1 MSGLTSDPMSG
12 FYPDYDE
19 SLIIHFDPEYLITFA
34 NHKSQG
40 HLTKDQNR
48 HKKRKRTYHRD
59 IGIHELQYE
68 NTDNRNPKQTDED
81 HSQIKNRDESEWI
94 EITNKNLH
102 FECVSPIDLSLMV
115 YGSTGFREIEPSVYE
130 FVTEDIKLNFEM
142 DEPLLGIKNKNMAK
156 LKSKLLLSLN
166 IKNNSEKNTLSLL
179 ELLRNEVAI
188 LNLPSSRINSDSLQF
203 SGPGIK
209 LIFDANRNQINV
221 NVFYGI
227 YLKGDISGRFP
238 VDIINKIAALIS
250 MTSSPLPTLDDLS
263 SVSDN
268 NPHDPTTPQL
278 FYKSI
283 SENTA
288 AIPLIERPFD
298 IPELDTNLL
307 RFQRRTVNW
316 LIEKE
321 GMRYDWNT
329 NRCVQSSIIDLDL
342 VKLLSD
348 YFGDQNIDFEE
359 LDNKVSAFL
368 NKLCFGWN
376 RITHHDG
383 VFWFNKYTG
392 NLNSRYRTYKFVL
405 DYYNDLNNRKSE
417 SVLPAQGLLAEEM
430 GLGKTVEITT
440 LVLMNQRPID
450 TVNQPIQI
458 QLQSFGDMKTVIKA
472 KTTLIIAPDSI
483 LKQWN
488 EEIVHLAPSLAVT
501 IYNGIDKYPKLE
513 NNAAMIAEYLRRFDV
528 VFTTYSTIS
537 KELDYALY
545 SSRNKPTRNSSKR
558 KASYFDNGDTRN
570 DNISE
575 GDEST
580 NEATDNTMD
589 REALLKDYKA
599 MFQLSLQSQKPKVA
613 NEKSSESQH
622 ETDYE
627 KALQDELHLAM
638 KHNKIADI
646 YNSHE
651 YQSPLMLTHFWRVV
665 LDEVQMVS
673 SRLSRAFQSAA
684 LIPRFHAWGVSG
696 TPIKKDFS
704 DLHSILRFLKFQ
716 PFSGALSK
724 NSWATLTTVDGSLTN
739 KDFIKLW
746 NQISLRHTK
755 AMVHDDI
762 KLPPQS
768 RVLMTI
774 PFTPVEQENY
784 NQMFEE
790 CLAAICL
797 DSNGNPV
804 LSDWEPS
811 STVLAYMRYWLV
823 RLRQVCC
830 NPQIGKLNLN
840 SKKYKSKNYNS
851 RVVTTALQLKT
862 LENVL
867 DDMLIK
873 ASDQISTAE
882 SLIIQIYIDAAQ
894 FQEYVLLPEKALDF
908 LQIGLLGTKH
918 ILYRLKLILAK
929 YIKEYA
935 DYRMRFNL
943 KPIDMDEDIEGE
955 DDDID
960 INDSYTSSMDGIRD
974 TLIKYQDKIRTTRV
988 RIRSSKV
995 TLHKFY
1001 FLIASCNFQCY
1012 DEEYREKI
1020 NKLKLSN
1027 MPLSDA
1033 LNIFEKENKNT
1044 KEISTLI
1051 SGMPIE
1057 MFNIVKADEFDGFS
1071 PDPDSPENELQIA
1084 KHKFLE
1090 LKYYELAE
1098 KTRQDILKGS
1108 IDAVSKTVD
1117 AKITSRV
1124 WYNKSGSKFVD
1135 TGLSLLP
1142 KTSKKFFNVLPL
1154 IEIDS
1159 LKSYI
1164 VGMKSKFYFEKFE
1177 KLTAQLNVQC
1187 EVINNWMNELIRI
1200 LCKPLLSHDKTPDG
1214 EEYEGS
1220 IEDQDKASC
1229 YLNVISEIL
1238 IDRNEFIVG
1247 DENSI
1252 KMNILKVNQ
1261 LPNESH
1267 SEANRINSTIFL
1279 KELEET
1285 RRNVKPICKSSLQE
1299 LVFNIKDIEAE
1310 LKDEVFLDEGS
1321 KQIEYDLFKKISER
1335 VRTIFANQKLA
1346 QVLFQK
1352 ELNLSCNS
1360 VFNSRIEYFK
1370 QLQQISD
1377 SVQPRGFDFLRDDL
1391 SYDIIIGEQEKR
1403 LLDYTEIN
1411 SSMGKAISKFRYLQT
1426 LIKKDDN
1433 LQKAHL
1439 NEEEEELM
1447 CIICRSTITIGSL
1460 TQCGHKYCKECLE
1473 LWLRNQKTC
1482 PMCKHAINVSTV
1494 YNFTHHKPNLKA
1506 NAVDNTGNHKVD
1518 DNLHSIYKSIDDV
1531 IIDDIQHMPLKN
1543 SYSSKV
1549 DMIVKQVLYL
1559 RNKDPMVQIVIFSQW
1574 QDLLYILGT
1583 AFKSA
1588 NISFL
1593 GSHGTLTPEVGAGR
1607 RRNKYDS
1614 VEEFKDPQ
1622 NEITCFLL
1630 NAKAQASGLTLVN
1643 ATHIFLCEPLVNTSL
1658 ELQAI
1663 SRIHRIGQRRHT
1675 TVWMFAIEN
1684 TVEESIVLM
1693 STNKRLQYFEAET
1706 TPAANQ
1712 DGTSKVISKSKEKNL
1727 SKAES
1732 MTLMK
1737 SGGID
1742 TLVNKGNGEGESVTN
1757 GDLWNAFFC
1766 ARSNNTG
1773 ILRLNEVKN

>member
-1 MSGLTSDPMSG
+1 MEKASDLISEPSGLYSG
-12 FYPDYDE
+12 YGE
-19 SLIIHFDPEYLITFA
+19 SLIIHFDPESLITFA
-34 NHKSQG
+34 NHKSQDYQSKE
-40 HLTKDQNR
+40 LNR
-48 HKKRKRTYHRD
+48 HKKRRRTLHRD
-59 IGIHELQYE
+59 IGICEIQNGSSNQTDYE
-68 NTDNRNPKQTDED
+68 N
-81 HSQIKNRDESEWI
+81 SQLNLQDESEWI
-94 EITNKNLH
+94 DITNRIIK
-102 FECVSPIDLSLMV
+102 FECDSPIDLSVLPHD
-115 YGSTGFREIEPSVYE
+115 STGFRILESNVYE
-130 FVTEDIKLNFEM
+130 FRTDDIKLNFET
-142 DEPLLGIKNKNMAK
+142 DEHLLGVKNKNVAK
-156 LKSKLLLSLN
+156 LKSKLLLSIN
-166 IKNNSEKNTLSLL
+166 IQNNSKDDTSSAL
-179 ELLRNEVAI
+179 EILRDEVAI
-188 LNLPSSRINSDSLQF
+188 LNLPSSKINSDSLQF
-203 SGPGIK
+203 FGPGIK
-209 LIFDANRNQINV
+209 LIFNANTNKINV
-221 NVFYGI
+221 SLFYSI

-238 VDIINKIAALIS
+238 VDITNKVSELILL
-250 MTSSPLPTLDDLS
+250 SSSSLPTLNDLS
-263 SVSDN
+263 YTTDDDN
-268 NPHDPTTPQL
+268 LHEPSTPQL

-288 AIPLIERPFD
+288 RIPLIEKSFD

-307 RFQRRTVNW
+307 RFQRKTVNW
-316 LIEKE
+316 LIQKE
-321 GMRYDWNT
+321 GMKYDWNT
-329 NRCVQSSIIDLDL
+329 NRCVKDYVIDIDLINM
-342 VKLLSD
+342 LSQ
-348 YFGDQNIDFEE
+348 YFSNRKIDFEE
-359 LDNKVSAFL
+359 VDNKVGVVL

-376 RITHHDG
+376 RITNKNR
-383 VFWFNKYTG
+383 VFWFNKYTC
-392 NLNSRYRTYKFVL
+392 NLSSRHQTYQFIL
-405 DYYNDLNNRKSE
+405 DYHKELNGKKSE
-417 SVLPAQGLLAEEM
+417 GVLPAQGLLAEEM

-440 LVLMNQRPID
+440 LVLMNPRPID
-450 TVNQPIQI
+450 AVNEPIQI
-458 QLQSFGDMKTVIKA
+458 QLQSFGDLKTVIKA

-513 NNAAMIAEYLRRFDV
+513 NNAGLIAEYLRRFDI

-558 KASYFDNGDTRN
+558 KASYFDNGDTGSDNTFEDNEPRKEAA
-570 DNISE
+570 DNI
-575 GDEST
+575 
-580 NEATDNTMD
+580 DN
-589 REALLKDYKA
+589 EALLRDYKA
-599 MFQLSLQSQKPKVA
+599 MFQLSLQSQKPKIA
-613 NEKSSESQH
+613 NEKSSENQH

-627 KALQDELHLAM
+627 KALQDEIHLAI
-638 KHNKIADI
+638 KHNKITDI
-646 YNSHE
+646 YNTHE

-696 TPIKKDFS
+696 TPIKKDFN

-716 PFSGALSK
+716 PFSGPLSK
-724 NSWATLTTVDGSLTN
+724 NSWATLTTVNGRYTN
-739 KDFIKLW
+739 RDFIKLW
-746 NQISLRHTK
+746 SQISLRHTK

-762 KLPPQS
+762 RLPPQS

-811 STVLAYMRYWLV
+811 STVLTYMRYWLV

-873 ASDQISTAE
+873 ASDQISSAE
-882 SLIIQIYIDAAQ
+882 NLTIQIYIDAAQ
-894 FQEYVLLPEKALDF
+894 FQEYILLPEKSLEF
-908 LQIGLLGTKH
+908 LKVGLLGIKH
-918 ILYRLKLILAK
+918 ILYRLKLMLEN
-929 YIKEYA
+929 YIKEYG
-935 DYRMRFNL
+935 DYRVRYNL
-943 KPIDMDEDIEGE
+943 KPVNIDEDIEGE
-955 DDDID
+955 NDDID
-960 INDSYTSSMDGIRD
+960 INDSYASSMDGIRD
-974 TLIKYQDKIRTTRV
+974 ALNKFQDKIRMTRLK
-988 RIRSSKV
+988 IRLAKV

-1020 NKLKLSN
+1020 NTLKLSN
-1027 MPLSDA
+1027 FPPSDA
-1033 LNIFEKENKNT
+1033 LNILGKENKNT

-1051 SGMPIE
+1051 SGIPIE
-1057 MFNIVKADEFDGFS
+1057 VFDIGKFNELEGFS
-1071 PDPDSPENELQIA
+1071 TVGLQENELHSA

-1090 LKYYELAE
+1090 LKYYDLAE
-1098 KTRQDILKGS
+1098 QTRQDILKGS
-1108 IDAVSKTVD
+1108 IEAVGKAVD
-1117 AKITSRV
+1117 SKITSRV
-1124 WYNKSGSKFVD
+1124 WYNKNGEKFVD
-1135 TGLSLLP
+1135 TGLTLLP
-1142 KTSKKFFNVLPL
+1142 KTSKKFFNVLPT
-1154 IEIDS
+1154 IQVDS

-1177 KLTAQLNVQC
+1177 RLATQLNVQC
-1187 EVINNWMNELIRI
+1187 EVINNWMSELIRI

-1238 IDRNEFIVG
+1238 VDRNEFIVG
-1247 DENSI
+1247 DENST

-1261 LPNESH
+1261 VPSDTH

-1279 KELEET
+1279 NQLEEI
-1285 RRNVKPICKSSLQE
+1285 RGNVKPTGKSSLQE
-1299 LVFNIKDIEAE
+1299 LVFDIKDIESE
-1310 LKDEVFLDEGS
+1310 LKDEEFLDEGS

-1346 QVLFQK
+1346 QILLQK

-1377 SVQPRGFDFLRDDL
+1377 SVQPREYDFLQENL
-1391 SYDIIIGEQEKR
+1391 TYEIVLKEQER
-1403 LLDYTEIN
+1403 QLQEYIEVN

-1426 LIKKDDN
+1426 LIKKDDIIEKPHSN
-1433 LQKAHL
+1433 DD
-1439 NEEEEELM
+1439 EEELM

-1482 PMCKHAINVSTV
+1482 PMCKHAINISTV

-1506 NAVDNTGNHKVD
+1506 NAVDTTGNHKVD
-1518 DNLHSIYKSIDDV
+1518 DNLHSIYQPIDDV

-1559 RNKDPMVQIVIFSQW
+1559 RSKDPTVQIVIFSQW

-1663 SRIHRIGQRRHT
+1663 SRIHRIGQTKLT

-1693 STNKRLQYFEAET
+1693 STNKRLQYFETET
-1706 TPAANQ
+1706 TPSAQQ
-1712 DGTSKVISKSKEKNL
+1712 DGTLKSISKTKERNL

-1766 ARSNNTG
+1766 ARANNAG
-1773 ILRLNEVKN
+1773 INGLKEIKN

>member
-1 MSGLTSDPMSG
+1 MSGLISDPLSG
-12 FYPDYDE
+12 LHPDYNE

-34 NHKSQG
+34 NHKSQDY
-40 HLTKDQNR
+40 LTKEQNR
-48 HKKRKRTYHRD
+48 HKKRKKTYHRD
-59 IGIHELQYE
+59 IGVYELE
-68 NTDNRNPKQTDED
+68 NGALDNGNLKQTDED
-81 HSQIKNRDESEWI
+81 HSQMKNRDESEWI
-94 EITNKNLH
+94 EITNRNIN
-102 FECVSPIDLSLMV
+102 FECDSPIDLSV
-115 YGSTGFREIEPSVYE
+115 ISYGSTGFREIESSVYE
-130 FVTEDIKLNFEM
+130 FATEDIKLNFEM

-156 LKSKLLLSLN
+156 LKSKLLLSIN
-166 IKNNSEKNTLSLL
+166 IKNNSEKNTSSLL

-209 LIFDANRNQINV
+209 LVFDANRNKINAS
-221 NVFYGI
+221 VFYAI
-227 YLKGDISGRFP
+227 YLKGDISGQFP

-250 MTSSPLPTLDDLS
+250 MTSSALPTLDDLS
-263 SVSDN
+263 STADN
-268 NPHDPTTPQL
+268 NLHEPTTPQL

-288 AIPLIERPFD
+288 TIPLIERPFD

-329 NRCVQSSIIDLDL
+329 NRCVKSSIIDLDL
-342 VKLLSD
+342 VTLLTD

-359 LDNKVSAFL
+359 LDNKVSVFL

-376 RITHHDG
+376 RILHHDS

-392 NLNSRYRTYKFVL
+392 NLNSRHHTYKFVL
-405 DYYNDLNNRKSE
+405 DYYRDLDNRKSE

-450 TVNQPIQI
+450 TVNEPIQI

-501 IYNGIDKYPKLE
+501 IYNGIDKYPKLD
-513 NNAAMIAEYLRRFDV
+513 NNAGLIAEYLRRFDV

-558 KASYFDNGDTRN
+558 KASYFDNGDIGN

-575 GDEST
+575 GNEST
-580 NEATDNTMD
+580 KEATDNTMD

-599 MFQLSLQSQKPKVA
+599 MFQLSLQSQKPKIA

-638 KHNKIADI
+638 KHNRIADI

-724 NSWATLTTVDGSLTN
+724 NSWATLTTVDGSNTN

-811 STVLAYMRYWLV
+811 STVLTYMRYWLV

-882 SLIIQIYIDAAQ
+882 SLIIQIFIDAAQ
-894 FQEYVLLPEKALDF
+894 FQEYILLPENALDF
-908 LQIGLLGTKH
+908 LQIGLLGTEH

-943 KPIDMDEDIEGE
+943 KPINMDEDIEGD

-974 TLIKYQDKIRTTRV
+974 TLIKYQDKIRTTRLK
-988 RIRSSKV
+988 IRLSKV
-995 TLHKFY
+995 ALHKFY

-1020 NKLKLSN
+1020 NKLKLSH

-1057 MFNIVKADEFDGFS
+1057 MFDIEKGDEFDGFS
-1071 PDPDSPENELQIA
+1071 PDPNLRDNELQIA

-1090 LKYYELAE
+1090 LKYYDLAE
-1098 KTRQDILKGS
+1098 QTRQDILKGS
-1108 IDAVSKTVD
+1108 IDSVSKTVD

-1124 WYNKSGSKFVD
+1124 WYNKSDSKFVD
-1135 TGLSLLP
+1135 TGVSLLP
-1142 KTSKKFFNVLPL
+1142 KTSKKFFNVLPI
-1154 IEIDS
+1154 IEIES

-1164 VGMKSKFYFEKFE
+1164 IGMKSKFYFEKFE
-1177 KLTAQLNVQC
+1177 KLSTQLNVQC

-1252 KMNILKVNQ
+1252 KMNILKINQ
-1261 LPNESH
+1261 VPNESH
-1267 SEANRINSTIFL
+1267 SEANKINSTIFL
-1279 KELEET
+1279 NELEET
-1285 RRNVKPICKSSLQE
+1285 RRNVKPIGKSSLQE
-1299 LVFNIKDIEAE
+1299 LVFNIKDIEGE

-1321 KQIEYDLFKKISER
+1321 KQVEYDLFKKISER

-1377 SVQPRGFDFLRDDL
+1377 SVQPRRFDFLQEDL
-1391 SYDIIIGEQEKR
+1391 SYDIVIGEQEKR
-1403 LLDYTEIN
+1403 LLDYIEIN

-1433 LQKAHL
+1433 LQKAHS

-1482 PMCKHAINVSTV
+1482 PMCKHAINISTV

-1506 NAVDNTGNHKVD
+1506 NAVDNIGNHKVD
-1518 DNLHSIYKSIDDV
+1518 DNLHSIYKPIDDV

-1663 SRIHRIGQRRHT
+1663 SRIHRIGQTRHT

-1693 STNKRLQYFEAET
+1693 STNKRLQYFETET
-1706 TPAANQ
+1706 TPTANQ
-1712 DGTSKVISKSKEKNL
+1712 DGASKVISTSKEKNL

-1766 ARSNNTG
+1766 ARSNNTR
-1773 ILRLNEVKN
+1773 ILGLNEVKN